1 MIITKYSVCPRD
13 CYDTCFMKILLDEN
27 KIISI
32 QADENFSF
40 TGKFL
45 CPRVVRD
52 IDRIYLNRILFPYIR
67 NGSKPGKNFSRVTWN
82 HALTVITKK
91 IKEVLKKYGPEK
103 ILHIEYAGNMGLLTW
118 YFPLR
123 LWNLL
128 GATKTDYSICS
139 KSGHEAIS
147 LHYGLSYGLLPSEL
161 NQMKLIVFW
170 GFNAAVSSP
179 HIWRQALKARKN
191 GAVIAT
197 IDPRKSS
204 TARNSDIW
212 INPRPGSDVAL
223 TYGIAKYLIEHNY
236 IDTNFI
242 EEWTYGYREFEKETL
257 RWNIKNIEDITGISR
272 NKIKEIA
279 EAYGRLKPS
288 ATLIGFGVQ
297 KSLNG
302 AEAVRIISLLPAL
315 LGYHRGFY
323 YSNSKGW
330 YVDISYITGEKIIKK
345 TCRTISQVALAK
357 HLEKDDFKF
366 IYIYNMN
373 PLITLPDQARLRKA
387 LLKDDVFL
395 VVHET
400 HWTETTLFADVV
412 LPATTFLEKKD
423 LVIPY
428 SHNFIRLSNRVID
441 PIGESKSEIW
451 VMREIAKRL
460 GIESDII
467 YENEMGALKKAL
479 INAIDNGE
487 FEDLLKQKVLKLRMK
502 PRNKYQTPTGK
513 IEFYSI
519 TALKKGINP
528 LPQQVFKKIK
538 KGYYIL
544 LNSATIRYTHS
555 QFREIYGPIPPIVEM
570 NPIDAQREGI
580 KNGDKIYLCNENDEV
595 LVKVIIKDSVLPGVL
610 WSPRQLVGLNN
621 VPQNVLI
628 SSDTQKIGG
637 GPIFNSTLVRIR
649 KIS

>member
-1 MIITKYSVCPRD
+1 MQDIFLNDTAEKY
-13 CYDTCFMKILLDEN
+13 
-27 KIISI
+27 
-32 QADENFSF
+32 
-40 TGKFL
+40 
-45 CPRVVRD
+45 
-52 IDRIYLNRILFPYIR
+52 
-67 NGSKPGKNFSRVTWN
+67 
-82 HALTVITKK
+82 
-91 IKEVLKKYGPEK
+91 
-103 ILHIEYAGNMGLLTW
+103 
-118 YFPLR
+118 
-123 LWNLL
+123 
-128 GATKTDYSICS
+128 
-139 KSGHEAIS
+139 
-147 LHYGLSYGLLPSEL
+147 
-161 NQMKLIVFW
+161 
-170 GFNAAVSSP
+170 
-179 HIWRQALKARKN
+179 
-191 GAVIAT
+191 
-197 IDPRKSS
+197 
-204 TARNSDIW
+204 
-212 INPRPGSDVAL
+212 
-223 TYGIAKYLIEHNY
+223 
-236 IDTNFI
+236 
-242 EEWTYGYREFEKETL
+242 
-257 RWNIKNIEDITGISR
+257 
-272 NKIKEIA
+272 
-279 EAYGRLKPS
+279 
-288 ATLIGFGVQ
+288 
-297 KSLNG
+297 
-302 AEAVRIISLLPAL
+302 
-315 LGYHRGFY
+315 
-323 YSNSKGW
+323 
-330 YVDISYITGEKIIKK
+330 
-345 TCRTISQVALAK
+345 
-357 HLEKDDFKF
+357 
-366 IYIYNMN
+366 
-373 PLITLPDQARLRKA
+373 
-387 LLKDDVFL
+387 
-395 VVHET
+395 
-400 HWTETTLFADVV
+400 ADVV